1 MIKITH
7 FRFLLPKSI
16 INLIPNNSPN
26 FDPLESVNK
35 EWIDKY
41 NTLNFRKTLF
51 FKGPLLYND
60 FVKACPVLSTK
71 NCVKKFLHEYQSM
84 GDPNV
89 WESNNNILAN
99 ISGPRRSDRTANF
112 Q

>member
-1 MIKITH
+1 MIKIIR
-7 FRFLLPKSI
+7 FRSLLPKSI
-16 INLIPNNSPN
+16 IKLIPNNSLN
-26 FDPLESVNK
+26 FDQLESVNK

-41 NTLNFRKTLF
+41 NTLNYRKPYF
-51 FKGPLLYND
+51 SRDLYNE
-60 FVKACPVLSTK
+60 FVKACPALSTK
-71 NCVKKFLHEYQSM
+71 NFVEQFIHECQSM

-112 Q
+112 R